1 MKHDSLCIKNKKYA
15 AIFNHCPMLDQIFM
29 YHYVIVQ
36 QVVKTSQ
43 GKQIVGHANIY
54 IQKKTK
60 HRKLFCILVQK
71 ASIFDVKK
79 VMWWS
84 FRQKNNCMSI
94 FVSVL

>member
-1 MKHDSLCIKNKKYA
+1 MV
-15 AIFNHCPMLDQIFM
+15 DQIFM

-43 GKQIVGHANIY
+43 EKQIVGHANIH

-60 HRKLFCILVQK
+60 HRKLFCIFGTEK
-71 ASIFDVKK
+71 TSIFDVKK